1 MSDNNRAGG
10 RVLVRGG
17 DVSPRR
23 MRALALAAVLPL
35 LGACSWFTDF
45 KQQPKI
51 DPWESVSDSIP
62 PRGNPQMSVPV
73 YGSFAPGLV
82 YSREATMAGIE
93 QFNDLQNPTPPT
105 AASLENGRRQFQIN
119 CAPCHGVKGDGLGTA
134 VKYGMF
140 PFPLTSGP
148 ALSRTDGYI
157 FGMIRNGRNN
167 MPSYNRIEEWD
178 RWDIVNYVRGLQ
190 GKLGTTV
197 VAAPVAQPGVNG
209 TAVPGPSESAP
220 TRPAPYWNDSIGA
233 QAMHREHTPGQA
245 RDSTAGALPGATTP
259 RTTPT
264 DTTRGRQP

>member
-1 MSDNNRAGG
+1 MLAT
-10 RVLVRGG
+10 
-17 DVSPRR
+17 
-23 MRALALAAVLPL
+23 ALPV

-62 PRGNPQMSVPV
+62 PRGNPQFSVPV

-82 YSREATMAGIE
+82 YTREATVPAID
-93 QFNDLQNPTPPT
+93 QFNDIQNPTPPT
-105 AASLENGRRQFQIN
+105 TASLENGRKQFQIN
-119 CAPCHGVKGDGLGTA
+119 CAPCHGVKGDGMGTTI
-134 VKYGMF
+134 KYGF
-140 PFPLTSGP
+140 VPISLLTP
-148 ALSRTDGYI
+148 VTVNRTDGYI
-157 FGMIRNGRNN
+157 FGMIRNGRGM

-190 GKLGTTV
+190 GKLGTAV
-197 VAAPVAQPGVNG
+197 VAAPVAQPGVTG
-209 TAVPGPSESAP
+209 SAVPGPSESAP

-245 RDSTAGALPGATTP
+245 LDSAARARAGATTP
-259 RTTPT
+259 GATPTTTPT